1 MSQNTFEQPLQRA
14 YQLAA
19 SLNHEL
25 VTLEH
30 LLAGLLENDHIQTLL
45 IKASGDLDSLVAST
59 SDWLNNDKNHV
70 VVKAGSFQPRHTSL
84 LSNVIKKAK
93 TQSMFSGRREI
104 GPVDILLALY
114 HIPDS
119 PASWFLE
126 KFAPAK
132 EKLLETINN
141 QETSPESI
149 MDENSAMEI
158 LQQYCINLNAK
169 AQAGRIDPLIGRER
183 EVEQICQIVA
193 RRNKHNVIMTGD
205 PGVGKT
211 VIVEG
216 RCSRCTS

>member
-119 PASWFLE
+119 PASWFIE
-126 KFAPAK
+126 KYAPTK
-132 EKLLETINN
+132 EKILE
-141 QETSPESI
+141 
-149 MDENSAMEI
+149 
-158 LQQYCINLNAK
+158 YLNK
-169 AQAGRIDPLIGRER
+169 
-183 EVEQICQIVA
+183 
-193 RRNKHNVIMTGD
+193 GD
-205 PGVGKT
+205 NDVRQ
-211 VIVEG
+211 V
-216 RCSRCTS
+216 